1 MSQSFLFY
9 DLETWGTD
17 PRRTR
22 IAQFA
27 AIRTDAELR
36 ELGEPI
42 EFLVRPA
49 DDLLPSPGASLVTG
63 LAPQDAVGGL
73 SEAEAFARIADE
85 MSRPGTCTLG
95 YNSLRFDDEFIRH
108 GLFRNFHD
116 PYEREWRNGNCR
128 WDLLDVM
135 RLAHALRPEGL
146 QWPQRDDGATSFRL
160 EHLAEANGVR
170 IGDAHE
176 ALSDVRAL
184 IGLARLFRTAQPRLW
199 EYALALRDKRQVA
212 GMLDPIAMTPVL
224 HVSQRYPASRLCAA
238 AVLPLAIHPQV
249 GNRMIVYDLDRD
261 PDDLLALDA
270 DAIADRVYVRSAD
283 LPEGVSRV
291 PLKEIHTNRC
301 PALVQWNHLR
311 DGDFARLG
319 IDRDAAE
326 ARAARIRAQGP
337 LIAEKVR
344 RVFGRE
350 RDGRDRPDV
359 DAGLYDGFVGDGDK
373 ARMARVRATPP
384 DQLGTVD
391 FGFQDPRLGELLF
404 RYRAR
409 NWPDT
414 LDTAERQRW
423 DDYRRRRLHAD
434 SGLSECTFDDYFAD
448 IARLRNEAPGDGRRQ
463 ALLDRLQAWGHALA
477 TGLTDA
483 PPRAGDDG
491 DAFDLAGGPGH
502 RHLLP

>member
-1 MSQSFLFY
+1 MTDSFLFY

-27 AIRTDAELR
+27 AIRTDAELV

-49 DDLLPSPGASLVTG
+49 DDLLPSPGASMVTG
-63 LAPQDAVGGL
+63 LAPQDALAGL

-95 YNSLRFDDEFIRH
+95 YNSLRFDDEFVRH

-135 RLAHALRPEGL
+135 RLAHALRPEGIE
-146 QWPQRDDGATSFRL
+146 WPRRDDGATSFRL

-199 EYALALRDKRQVA
+199 QYALALRDKRHVA
-212 GMLDPIAMTPVL
+212 GMLDPFAMTPLL

-238 AVLPLAIHPQV
+238 AVVPVAVHPQIGTRV
-249 GNRMIVYDLDRD
+249 IVYDLDSD
-261 PDDLLALDA
+261 PEDLLALSPEE
-270 DAIADRVYVRSAD
+270 IAARLYVRSAD
-283 LPEGVSRV
+283 LPEGVARV
-291 PLKEIHTNRC
+291 PLKEVHTNRC

-311 DGDFARLG
+311 AADFERLG
-319 IDRDAAE
+319 IDREAAE
-326 ARAARIRAQGP
+326 ARAARIRAHGP
-337 LIAEKVR
+337 AIAEKVR
-344 RVFGRE
+344 RVFARE
-350 RDGRDRPDV
+350 RDAGERPDV
-359 DAGLYDGFVGDGDK
+359 DAALYDGFIGNGDK
-373 ARMARVRATPP
+373 ARMARVRGTPP
-384 DQLGTVD
+384 AQLGATD
-391 FGFQDPRLGELLF
+391 YGFQDPRLAELLF

-414 LDTAERQRW
+414 LDVEARLRW
-423 DDYRRRRLHAD
+423 DGYRRRRLHVD
-434 SGLSECTFDDYFAD
+434 GGLSEHTFQTYFGD
-448 IARLRNEAPGDGRRQ
+448 LTRLRAESAGDAARQ
-463 ALLDRLQAWGHALA
+463 ALLDRLEDWGRGLA
-477 TGLTDA
+477 AGL
-483 PPRAGDDG
+483 PPADNATAGN
-491 DAFDLAGGPGH
+491 AEAGGPGH
-502 RHLLP
+502 PAPTP

>member
-1 MSQSFLFY
+1 MTDSFLFY

-27 AIRTDAELR
+27 AIRTDTELR

-49 DDLLPSPGASLVTG
+49 DDLLPSPGASMVTG
-63 LAPQDAVGGL
+63 LAPQDALAGL
-73 SEAEAFARIADE
+73 TEAEAFTRIAEE

-95 YNSLRFDDEFIRH
+95 YNSLRFDDEFVRH

-146 QWPQRDDGATSFRL
+146 QWPLREDGATSFRL

-199 EYALALRDKRQVA
+199 QYALALRGKRHVA
-212 GMLDPIAMTPVL
+212 GLLDPIAMTPVL
-224 HVSQRYPASRLCAA
+224 HVSQRYPAARMCAA
-238 AVLPLAIHPQV
+238 AVVPVAVHPQIASRV
-249 GNRMIVYDLDRD
+249 IVYDLDSE
-261 PDDLLALDA
+261 PDELLSLSPE
-270 DAIADRVYVRSAD
+270 AIAARLYVRAAD
-283 LPEGVSRV
+283 LPPGVSRV
-291 PLKEIHTNRC
+291 PLKEVHTNRC

-311 DGDFARLG
+311 PADFERMG
-319 IDRDAAE
+319 IDRAVAE
-326 ARAARIRAQGP
+326 ARAERIRAHGP
-337 LIAEKVR
+337 ILAEKVR
-344 RVFGRE
+344 RVFA
-350 RDGRDRPDV
+350 RDQDARARPDV
-359 DAGLYDGFVGDGDK
+359 DAALYDGFIGDGDK

-384 DQLGTVD
+384 GQLGAGD

-414 LDTAERQRW
+414 LDAADRARW
-423 DDYRRRRLHAD
+423 DDYRRQRLHAD
-434 SGLSECTFDDYFAD
+434 AGLSECTFEAYFAD
-448 IARLRNEAPGDGRRQ
+448 IARLRAETTGDAGRR
-463 ALLDRLQAWGHALA
+463 ALLDRLERWGRELA
-477 TGLTDA
+477 AGLPTG
-483 PPRAGDDG
+483 G
-491 DAFDLAGGPGH
+491 DATAGTAGADGPDH
-502 RHLLP
+502 ANATP